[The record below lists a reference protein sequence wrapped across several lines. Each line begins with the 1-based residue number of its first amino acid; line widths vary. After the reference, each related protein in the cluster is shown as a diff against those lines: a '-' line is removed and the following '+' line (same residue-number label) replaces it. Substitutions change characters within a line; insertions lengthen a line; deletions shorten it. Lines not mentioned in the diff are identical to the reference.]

1 MKIEQT
7 INYAINEL
15 NTLKTLLNEGKLT
28 ENGALIRVFFL
39 GKSLIGWQNDSE
51 KSDEEQV
58 QMLLKVNKQF
68 TSIMDEVSR
77 KRAS

>member
-1 MKIEQT
+1 MQIEQT
-7 INYAINEL
+7 IDYAINEL
-15 NTLKTLLNEGKLT
+15 NTIKKLIDDGKLT

-58 QMLLKVNKQF
+58 QTLLKVNKQF
-68 TSIMDEVSR
+68 MSIMDEVSR

>member
-1 MKIEQT
+1 MQIEQT
-7 INYAINEL
+7 IDYAINEL
-15 NTLKTLLNEGKLT
+15 NTIKKLIDDGKLT

-58 QMLLKVNKQF
+58 QTLLKVNKQF